1 MSSSSSS
8 SEFSVQSATDRSVD
22 ALARKILKRLTGT
35 PPHQPLAV
43 ADHRRA
49 TELMLRARDAF
60 TAGMTCEHS
69 ALMAFT
75 CAGVALQR
83 RICLSVD
90 ALHAGDSLTTTMA
103 LLFVLVVLA
112 SAPKPPDVATGSDDA
127 AMEETAETAET
138 EADDDRVC
146 IATWQNQSVE
156 AALRAANDDTS
167 SSSWGEVL
175 RSSGGLA
182 KILLQDA
189 QKRGSKMTLEQVA
202 EHATLFFRASAQAIQ
217 TSIIDGAG
225 VVCDSN
231 AFLTLDTLNFVALAN
246 DATDEKLQSV
256 SDCAESEVGQQVL
269 RDLILSFKLPRFVVG
284 VRRTCLLSRQANKV
298 ATEKYSEILTGG
310 HEAAM
315 RGARWTYDND
325 ADEIHKICA
334 LLAGIAVMQCR
345 DAQSVRKDDIFG
357 GRVSLPFLETFPPE
371 PGTTRLALLES
382 TDEWVVYTVDAKSKP
397 TVKLRQ
403 RGFDGLKQSML
414 VFSRTVQT

>member
-1 MSSSSSS
+1 
-8 SEFSVQSATDRSVD
+8 VQSATDRSVD

-60 TAGMTCEHS
+60 TAGMTCEHE

-127 AMEETAETAET
+127 AMEEETAET

-256 SDCAESEVGQQVL
+256 SDCAESEVGQQVQN
-269 RDLILSFKLPRFVVG
+269 
-284 VRRTCLLSRQANKV
+284 TN
-298 ATEKYSEILTGG
+298 
-310 HEAAM
+310 
-315 RGARWTYDND
+315 
-325 ADEIHKICA
+325 
-334 LLAGIAVMQCR
+334 
-345 DAQSVRKDDIFG
+345 
-357 GRVSLPFLETFPPE
+357 
-371 PGTTRLALLES
+371 
-382 TDEWVVYTVDAKSKP
+382 
-397 TVKLRQ
+397 
-403 RGFDGLKQSML
+403 
-414 VFSRTVQT
+414 